1 MADACQDLK
10 NKTLA
15 QLEALRSTLASA
27 DWQIRMMSAS
37 PEQKQQNSD
46 LRILADAR
54 IAQLE
59 DVQLDQ
65 IQEQI
70 DANAAALN
78 DAIAG
83 VQHALGDLQDV
94 AKVLAAATTLLKVV
108 GKVLAAIAM

>member
-10 NKTLA
+10 NETLA
-15 QLEALRSTLASA
+15 QLEALRSTLASPE
-27 DWQIRMMSAS
+27 WQIRMMSAGA
-37 PEQKQQNSD
+37 EQKQQNSD
-46 LRILADAR
+46 LRILTDAR

-65 IQEQI
+65 IREQI
-70 DANAAALN
+70 DANAAELN

-83 VQHALGDLQDV
+83 VREVIGDLQEV
-94 AKVLAAATTLLKVV
+94 TKVLAAATTFLKVV